1 MPHAGGATALGTYPG
16 GEALPHAGRGYL
28 TDAAAVDAAQRRAA
42 DLTDRALPDDARGYA
57 TAATALVEAD
67 TGLLA
72 AARARLAAGPHHPA
86 TAWVTRE
93 AAWLDGQPDRA
104 AQPPAGTG
112 TGLLTG
118 LHHITARWAAHDTG
132 VTGPAAIPPGLPVAA
147 RRTLTAW
154 ATGTGFAAAA
164 DTWTPTALREQIRC
178 LLAAGLFDPDQQ
190 HAVDALLAAEQLA
203 DAAGLTVLAGRA
215 RRGLRRHHIQ
225 RDTRSPRSG
234 SQLTHRETD
243 VLRLVA
249 AGEPTRRIA
258 GQLGISAETVD
269 THIRAGM
276 RKLGAR
282 TRTEAA
288 ARAFTVGEA
297 LAVGEDRR

>member
-1 MPHAGGATALGTYPG
+1 VL
-16 GEALPHAGRGYL
+16 
-28 TDAAAVDAAQRRAA
+28 RRAA
-42 DLTDRALPDDARGYA
+42 DLTDRTLPAAARAYA

-72 AARARLAAGPHHPA
+72 AARARLAAGPADHPA
-86 TAWVTRE
+86 TAWVARE

-104 AQPPAGTG
+104 AQPAQATG
-112 TGLLTG
+112 GGLLHG
-118 LHHITARWAAHDTG
+118 LHEITARWAAYDTQTAG
-132 VTGPAAIPPGLPVAA
+132 AAAIPAGLPDAA
-147 RRTLTAW
+147 RRTLLAW

-164 DTWTPTALREQIRC
+164 DAWTPTAVRERIRC
-178 LLAAGLFDPDQQ
+178 LLAAGAHEADPQR
-190 HAVDALLAAEQLA
+190 AVPPLLAAEELA

-215 RRGLRRHHIQ
+215 RRLLRRHGVH
-225 RDTRSPRSG
+225 RDVRSPRSG
-234 SQLTHRETD
+234 AQLTNRETD

-288 ARAFTVGEA
+288 ALAFAATA
-297 LAVGEDRR
+297 GEDRR

>member
-1 MPHAGGATALGTYPG
+1 
-16 GEALPHAGRGYL
+16 
-28 TDAAAVDAAQRRAA
+28 VQRRAA
-42 DLTDRALPDDARGYA
+42 DLTDRSLPADARAYA

-72 AARARLAAGPHHPA
+72 AARARLTTAPEHPA
-86 TAWVTRE
+86 TAWVARE
-93 AAWLDGQPDRA
+93 AAWLDGQPDHA
-104 AQPPAGTG
+104 AAAPTATG
-112 TGLLTG
+112 GGLLTG
-118 LHHITARWAAHDTG
+118 LHHITARWAAHDLG
-132 VTGPAAIPPGLPVAA
+132 VPAAPPIPDDVPDAA
-147 RRTLTAW
+147 RRTLLAW
-154 ATGTGFAAAA
+154 ATGAGFTTAA
-164 DTWTPTALREQIRC
+164 DAWHTTALREQVRC
-178 LLAAGLFDPDQQ
+178 LLAAGLLDGDPGR
-190 HAVDALLAAEQLA
+190 AVHALLAAEHLA

-215 RRGLRRHHIQ
+215 RRALRRHRVH

-234 SQLTHRETD
+234 SRLTNREND

-288 ARAFTVGEA
+288 ALAFATDAGE
-297 LAVGEDRR
+297 ERR

>member
-1 MPHAGGATALGTYPG
+1 MMKLPLSVEVAGPAFGT
-16 GEALPHAGRGYL
+16 
-28 TDAAAVDAAQRRAA
+28 DAAQRRAA
-42 DLTDRALPDDARGYA
+42 DLTDRALPAAARGYA
-57 TAATALVEAD
+57 TAAAALVEAD

-72 AARARLAAGPHHPA
+72 AARKRLDNGPDHPA
-86 TAWVTRE
+86 TAWVSRE
-93 AAWLDGQPDRA
+93 TAWLDGQPDRA
-104 AQPPAGTG
+104 AQDPPDVPP
-112 TGLLTG
+112 GLLDG
-118 LHHITARWAAHDTG
+118 LHAITARWAAYDIG
-132 VTGPAAIPPGLPVAA
+132 AASAAAIPDDVPAAA
-147 RRTLTAW
+147 RRTLLAW

-164 DTWTPTALREQIRC
+164 DAWTPTALREQVRC
-178 LLAAGLFDPDQQ
+178 LIAAGLHEGDPER
-190 HAVDALLAAEQLA
+190 AVAALLAAEELA

-215 RRGLRRHHIQ
+215 RRGLRRHRVH

-234 SQLTHRETD
+234 SNLTNRELD

-288 ARAFTVGEA
+288 ARAFAAEQGEA
-297 LAVGEDRR
+297 GR

>member
-1 MPHAGGATALGTYPG
+1 VS
-16 GEALPHAGRGYL
+16 
-28 TDAAAVDAAQRRAA
+28 AVDDAQRRAA
-42 DLTDRALPDDARGYA
+42 DLTDRALPADARGYA

-72 AARARLAAGPHHPA
+72 AARARLAAGPAHPA

-104 AQPPAGTG
+104 AQTPPDTAD
-112 TGLLTG
+112 GLLTG
-118 LHHITARWAAHDTG
+118 LHHITARWAAYDTG
-132 VTGPAAIPPGLPVAA
+132 ATGPAAIPPGLPAAA

-154 ATGTGFAAAA
+154 ATGTGFTAAAG
-164 DTWTPTALREQIRC
+164 TWTTTALREQVRC
-178 LLAAGLFDPDQQ
+178 LIAAGLFDTDEQR
-190 HAVDALLAAEQLA
+190 AVDALLAAETLA

-215 RRGLRRHHIQ
+215 RRGLRRHRVH

-234 SQLTHRETD
+234 TQLTNRETD

-282 TRTEAA
+282 TRTAA
-288 ARAFTVGEA
+288 AALAF
-297 LAVGEDRR
+297 AVGEERR